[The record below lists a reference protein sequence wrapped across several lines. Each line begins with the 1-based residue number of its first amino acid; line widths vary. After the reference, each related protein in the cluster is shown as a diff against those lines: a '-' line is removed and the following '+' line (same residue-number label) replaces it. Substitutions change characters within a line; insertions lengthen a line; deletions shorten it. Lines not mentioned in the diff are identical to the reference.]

1 MFKAIRK
8 LYIKY
13 IKAFKLTTPHP
24 VAFPGVLN
32 QARSASS
39 LGELARKILVTTGW
53 KEVEF
58 FMNWATHRKRL
69 WSFSNLMPQDEMT
82 LQAAEK
88 PQSVGSTTLGFF
100 GGFPQPKRGVPPH
113 PFHWN
118 FGTHFLLLPIWGH
131 WRWSWCCRHLSKDG
145 RRVRPDCLSKAW
157 SWKDWGVEA
166 SFCYPKHPGT
176 PPKTNMEDDFPF
188 QRGDL
193 QVPC

>member
-69 WSFSNLMPQDEMT
+69 WSFSNLMPVTGGWKTSKCWINHIGVFWRFPPAQTWGSTPPFPLELRHALFVVAYLGPLEVVMM
-82 LQAAEK
+82 LQASQQRRPKGKAWL
-88 PQSVGSTTLGFF
+88 SVKSVELEGLRCRGFF
-100 GGFPQPKRGVPPH
+100 
-113 PFHWN
+113 
-118 FGTHFLLLPIWGH
+118 LLP
-131 WRWSWCCRHLSKDG
+131 
-145 RRVRPDCLSKAW
+145 
-157 SWKDWGVEA
+157 
-166 SFCYPKHPGT
+166 
-176 PPKTNMEDDFPF
+176 
-188 QRGDL
+188 
-193 QVPC
+193 